1 MLRGRVMAIPL
12 GKHRDTKGPDVRPLR
27 DAAESD
33 RGVWLQGAL
42 LPTVAV
48 TV

>member
-1 MLRGRVMAIPL
+1 MAIPL